1 MKNFNF
7 KYIAIA
13 LMLIMASG
21 CSKKFLD
28 LSPISNANV
37 NSFYK
42 TPADINNAVIA
53 AYSMNK
59 GIFIDN
65 LACTSQLD
73 EVRSD
78 NTMDDPRVDNFTN
91 DNGAEWW
98 YWSWDQCYRAIYAS
112 NVVIEK
118 APGVSMDTVLRNQYI
133 AEAMFLRAIAY
144 FELVQNYGGVPLVIS
159 TPKSLSASAVDVKR
173 NTAAEVYALIVS
185 DLLFAA
191 QNLPAK
197 YSVSAEIGRA
207 TSGAANGL
215 LGKVYLTMGD
225 VADAKTV
232 LTTLVNTGLYQL
244 LPTYSAVFDINSRNS
259 AESLFELQF
268 TENTDPSPL
277 ESYFA
282 SKNSGL
288 PGQGYYYNVPTPD
301 FINSFEPGDPRKN
314 VSMAVD
320 PNGNYYCIK
329 FNDPAMTSFGNSS
342 HPFPILRYADVLL
355 LLAEADGESQAAYDL
370 INQVRARATL
380 APISAATPGTFT
392 DKLLHERRAE
402 FGFEDQRWH
411 DLLRLGVAIQVMN
424 AQLASAGVTLDSHN
438 LLDPIAQTTLSANP
452 KLVQNPGYPQ

>member
-1 MKNFNF
+1 MKKIIS
-7 KYIAIA
+7 KYIVIVPV
-13 LMLIMASG
+13 LIIASG
-21 CSKKFLD
+21 CSKNFLN
-28 LSPISNANV
+28 LTPISNANV

-42 TPADINNAVIA
+42 TAADINNAVIA

-65 LACTSQLD
+65 LVSTSQLD

-118 APGVSMDTVLRNQYI
+118 APGVNMDTVLRNQYI

-144 FELVQNYGGVPLVIS
+144 FELVQNYGDVPVVTS
-159 TPKSLSASAVDVKR
+159 TPKSLSASAVNVKR
-173 NTAAEVYALIVS
+173 NTVAEVYALIVS

-197 YSVSAEIGRA
+197 YSASAEIGRA

-225 VADAKTV
+225 VTDAKTI
-232 LTTLVNTGLYQL
+232 LTTLVNSGLYQL

-277 ESYFA
+277 ESSFA
-282 SKNSGL
+282 SPAAGI
-288 PGQGYYYNVPTPD
+288 PGGGYYYNQPTPD
-301 FINSFEPGDPRKN
+301 FVNSFEAGDPRKN
-314 VSMAVD
+314 VSMGIDA
-320 PNGNYYCIK
+320 NGNYYCTK

-370 INQVRARATL
+370 INQVRTRATL
-380 APISAATPGTFT
+380 PPISAATPGTFIE
-392 DKLLHERRAE
+392 KLLHERRSE

-424 AQLASAGVTLDSHN
+424 AQLAPAGVTLDSHN
-438 LLDPIAQTTLSANP
+438 LLDPISETTLAANP
-452 KLVQNPGYPQ
+452 NLVQNPGYPK